1 MNGVLLIIYIN
12 PKKFNNIR
20 RGDPMEI
27 IFPITIFILGLLIG
41 SFLNVCIYRIPRE
54 ESIAYP
60 PSHCTSCGS
69 NIKSYD
75 LIPVISWIFLRGK
88 CRNCGQKIS
97 IRYALVELATAILF
111 LLTYYQYG
119 VSIFLLRYL
128 ILIPFLIVIAMIDYD
143 TMEVYTTTTWLA
155 IAMGTV
161 LLGVN
166 FYLGEPLVT
175 YVYGALLG
183 GGTIIIIILLSKLIL
198 GTEGMG
204 WGDAEICGLCG
215 LFLGFK
221 LTLMM
226 MFFSFIIGGVIGV
239 YLLKFKKKN
248 GRSEMPF
255 GPSII
260 IATFLIIIWGD
271 KILNW
276 YLGTLQ

>member
-1 MNGVLLIIYIN
+1 
-12 PKKFNNIR
+12 
-20 RGDPMEI
+20 MES

-41 SFLNVCIYRIPRE
+41 SFLNVCIYRIPRG

-60 PSHCTSCGS
+60 PSHCTTCG
-69 NIKSYD
+69 NDIKSYD

-111 LLTYYQYG
+111 LLTYFQYG

-155 IAMGTV
+155 IAMGII

-166 FYLGEPLVT
+166 FYLGEPVVT
-175 YVYGALLG
+175 YVYGAILG
-183 GGTIIIIILLSKLIL
+183 AGTIIIIILLSKLIL

-204 WGDAEICGLCG
+204 WGDAEICGICG

-221 LTLMM
+221 LTFLML
-226 MFFSFIIGGVIGV
+226 FFSFIIGGVVGV
-239 YLLKFKKKN
+239 YLLRFKKKN
-248 GRSEMPF
+248 GRTEMPF

-260 IATFLIIIWGD
+260 MATFLIIIWGD

-276 YLGTLQ
+276 YLGIY